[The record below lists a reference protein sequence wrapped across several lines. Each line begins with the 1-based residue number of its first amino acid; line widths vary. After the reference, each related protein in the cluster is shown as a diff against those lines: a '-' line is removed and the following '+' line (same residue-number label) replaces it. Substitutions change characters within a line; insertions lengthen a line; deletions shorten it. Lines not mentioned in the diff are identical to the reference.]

1 MSMVSSSLGRKFVMA
16 VTGLFLIS
24 FLVVHLSGNLLLFK
38 EDGGAAFNA
47 YAHFMGTN
55 WVVRVLEIVLFAG
68 IIFHFA
74 EGVSLVFRNR
84 AARPKRYDLK
94 GANGAS
100 WSSRWMGALG
110 GIVTVFLVIHLA
122 DFFFKSRLATPG
134 PGVIEVDAEGTRNL
148 YAVVRESFSVSWYSG
163 IYVVCM
169 VGLAFHLL
177 HGFRSA
183 FQTLGLS
190 HRGYALQVRRLG
202 AAFSILVPLAFASMP
217 IYFYLI
223 SLN

>member
-1 MSMVSSSLGRKFVMA
+1 MLSSSLGRKFVMA

-55 WVVRVLEIVLFAG
+55 EVIRVMEIVLFAG

-74 EGVSLVFRNR
+74 EGVSLVLKNR
-84 AARPKRYDLK
+84 KARPQRYAQKDPS
-94 GANGAS
+94 GAT

-110 GIVTVFLVIHLA
+110 GIITVFLVLHLS
-122 DFFFKSRLATPG
+122 DFFYKSRLATPE
-134 PGVIEVDAEGTRNL
+134 PGVIELVDADGTRNL
-148 YAVVRESFSVSWYSG
+148 YAVVREAFAVSWYSG
-163 IYVVCM
+163 VYVVCM
-169 VGLAFHLL
+169 VGLAFHLV

-202 AAFSILVPLAFASMP
+202 AAFAILVPLAFASMP
-217 IYFYLI
+217 IYFYLR